1 VAEPSTPAPS
11 GGGKGL
17 KLGKQVGPLPV
28 GVWIAVVG
36 GGLAVAY
43 FINRSRGSAP
53 ADASST
59 GDFGSATSGTGTG
72 ASSVWSANTAPGSP
86 TTPMISTNVQ
96 WAQAAGNYLL
106 TTGADPVLVDT
117 ALRKYLFNQPLNQQE
132 TAVIRAAIAQFGLPP
147 EPLPPATGDGSP
159 PPPPQGG
166 GGNPP
171 PTGSG
176 TPTLTATP
184 ISNGQIRVDWTY
196 PGSDVTSWDIG
207 RDGTDTN
214 GTGPWSKSGLSAGT
228 RTWTFNILKG
238 GTSYTFTLTGHTSTG
253 SLPPVSVT
261 ATATGGNQGSGNG
274 QQNQSPPPPP
284 PNNDSGQAPPPPPPS
299 GPRTYTVV
307 KGDNLWNISKRFYGN
322 GAFWPRIY
330 NANRNLIG
338 NPNLIYPGQVFVIP

>member
-147 EPLPPATGDGSP
+147 EPLPPATGDGSLRHLPKVAEAIRHRRVAVP
-159 PPPPQGG
+159 PPLPLLP
-166 GGNPP
+166 
-171 PTGSG
+171 S
-176 TPTLTATP
+176 
-184 ISNGQIRVDWTY
+184 
-196 PGSDVTSWDIG
+196 VTV
-207 RDGTDTN
+207 
-214 GTGPWSKSGLSAGT
+214 KSG
-228 RTWTFNILKG
+228 WTG
-238 GTSYTFTLTGHTSTG
+238 
-253 SLPPVSVT
+253 
-261 ATATGGNQGSGNG
+261 
-274 QQNQSPPPPP
+274 
-284 PNNDSGQAPPPPPPS
+284 
-299 GPRTYTVV
+299 
-307 KGDNLWNISKRFYGN
+307 
-322 GAFWPRIY
+322 
-330 NANRNLIG
+330 LIRD
-338 NPNLIYPGQVFVIP
+338 PT